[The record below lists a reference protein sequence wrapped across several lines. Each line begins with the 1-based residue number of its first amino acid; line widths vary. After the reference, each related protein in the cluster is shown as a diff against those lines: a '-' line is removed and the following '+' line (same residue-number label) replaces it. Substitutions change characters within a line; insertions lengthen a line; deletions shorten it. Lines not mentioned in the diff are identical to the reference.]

1 MVVGGGGRRAPPT
14 PPLRTPGRTEK
25 ENANMSGKDTAVLG
39 IYPDYSSVESAD
51 RRENMKTLKLCLTLL
66 TLLAV
71 GSLVGCSGAPR
82 KSRDVSDSIRTALDQ
97 AGLKDVS
104 VTQDRDKGVVTLSGN
119 VATEGAKAQAE
130 SIAKS
135 IATGQVVADEIAVI
149 PAGVESETKTI
160 NSDLDKGIE
169 KNLDA
174 ALIQNKLRKGVEYD
188 VKSGVVTLTGEV
200 NSESKRARVEQVAST
215 VPNVR
220 QVVNELQVKHQ
231 KATSTP

>member
-1 MVVGGGGRRAPPT
+1 
-14 PPLRTPGRTEK
+14 
-25 ENANMSGKDTAVLG
+25 MSGKNPAVLG
-39 IYPDYSSVESAD
+39 LYPDYSSVENAGQ
-51 RRENMKTLKLCLTLL
+51 RKNMKTLKLCLTLL

-71 GSLVGCSGAPR
+71 GSLVGCSGASR

-135 IATGQVVADEIAVI
+135 IATGQVVADQIAVI
-149 PAGVESETKTI
+149 PPGVESETKTI
-160 NSDLDKGIE
+160 NSDLDKAIE

-174 ALIQNKLRKGVEYD
+174 ALIQNKLRNGVEYE

-200 NSESKRARVEQVAST
+200 NSEAKRARVEQVTST
-215 VPNVR
+215 VPNVQ

>member
-1 MVVGGGGRRAPPT
+1 
-14 PPLRTPGRTEK
+14 
-25 ENANMSGKDTAVLG
+25 MSGKKTAGLG
-39 IYPDYSSVESAD
+39 ICPDYSSVENAD
-51 RRENMKTLKLCLTLL
+51 RRKNMKTLKLCLTLL

-71 GSLVGCSGAPR
+71 GSLVGCSGASR
-82 KSRDVSDSIRTALDQ
+82 KSGDVADSIRTALDQ

-135 IATGQVVADEIAVI
+135 IATGQVVADQIAVI
-149 PAGVESETKTI
+149 APGVESETKTI
-160 NSDLDKGIE
+160 NSDLDKAIE

-174 ALIQNKLRKGVEYD
+174 ALIQNKLRNGVEYE

-215 VPNVR
+215 VPNVQ

>member
-1 MVVGGGGRRAPPT
+1 MKTHKLSLSLLALLVVGT
-14 PPLRTPGRTEK
+14 
-25 ENANMSGKDTAVLG
+25 
-39 IYPDYSSVESAD
+39 
-51 RRENMKTLKLCLTLL
+51 
-66 TLLAV
+66 
-71 GSLVGCSGAPR
+71 LVGCSTST
-82 KSRDVSDSIRTALDQ
+82 KSPDVSDSVRKSLDQ
-97 AGLKDVS
+97 AGLKAVS

-119 VATEGAKAQAE
+119 VAADADKAQAE
-130 SIAKS
+130 SIATS
-135 IATGQVVADEIAVI
+135 IATGQIVSNQIAVV
-149 PAGVESETKTI
+149 PPGAESQAKAV
-160 NSDLDKGIE
+160 NSDLDAGIE

-174 ALIQNKLRKGVEYD
+174 ALIQNKLHNGVKYD